1 MKLKKY
7 VRQIS
12 LVIIIAVAVST
23 VLAAAPALPATL
35 TETDAGA
42 VSIVKGSGINLV
54 SRESSLPVAV
64 TNTLAG
70 EVQVIVNLK
79 SSSAKLVVED
89 STMQLSI
96 PAGTTVN
103 AQFPIRAIGSG
114 NVVLV
119 SWLTALSGRELGDRV
134 PINLTVNPDIETA
147 AIVLFLSFV
156 AVLMSIGV
164 VRTLRRRKTS

>member
-1 MKLKKY
+1 M
-7 VRQIS
+7 
-12 LVIIIAVAVST
+12 AVST

-156 AVLMSIGV
+156 AVLMVIGV
-164 VRTLRRRKTS
+164 IRTLRRRKTS

>member
-1 MKLKKY
+1 MKKY

-35 TETDAGA
+35 TETDSGA
-42 VSIVKGSGINLV
+42 VSIVKGSSINLV

-156 AVLMSIGV
+156 AVLMFIGV
-164 VRTLRRRKTS
+164 IRTLRRRKTS

>member
-1 MKLKKY
+1 MRKY

-12 LVIIIAVAVST
+12 LIIIIAVAAST
-23 VLAAAPALPATL
+23 VLAATPSFPATL
-35 TETDAGA
+35 TETDDGA
-42 VSIVKGSGINLV
+42 VSIVKGSAINLV
-54 SRESSLPVAV
+54 SRESSFPVAV
-64 TNTLAG
+64 TNTLPG
-70 EVQVIVNLK
+70 EVRVIVNLQ

-89 STMQLSI
+89 SAMQLVI
-96 PAGTTVN
+96 PAGTTIN

-114 NVVLV
+114 NVVMV
-119 SWLTALSGRELGDRV
+119 SWLTALSGRELGARV

-164 VRTLRRRKTS
+164 IRTLRRRKTA

>member
-1 MKLKKY
+1 MKKY

-70 EVQVIVNLK
+70 EVQVIVHLK

-89 STMQLSI
+89 STMQLVI

-103 AQFPIRAIGSG
+103 ARFPIRAIGSG

-119 SWLTALSGRELGDRV
+119 SWLTALSGRELGVRV
-134 PINLTVNPDIETA
+134 PINLTVNPDIESA

-156 AVLMSIGV
+156 AVLMVIGV
-164 VRTLRRRKTS
+164 IRTLRRRKTS

>member
-1 MKLKKY
+1 
-7 VRQIS
+7 
-12 LVIIIAVAVST
+12 
-23 VLAAAPALPATL
+23 LAAAPALPATL

-134 PINLTVNPDIETA
+134 LINLTVNPDIETA

-164 VRTLRRRKTS
+164 IRTLRRRKTS

>member
-1 MKLKKY
+1 MKKNI
-7 VRQIS
+7 RQIA
-12 LVIIIAVAVST
+12 LILIIAVAAST

-64 TNTLAG
+64 TNTLSG
-70 EVQVIVNLK
+70 EVRVIVNLK

-89 STMQLSI
+89 STMQLVI
-96 PAGTTVN
+96 PAGTTIN

-134 PINLTVNPDIETA
+134 LINLTVNPDIETA

-164 VRTLRRRKTS
+164 IRTLRRRKTS

>member
-1 MKLKKY
+1 MKKY

-12 LVIIIAVAVST
+12 LVIIVAVAVST

-103 AQFPIRAIGSG
+103 AQFPMRAIGSG

-119 SWLTALSGRELGDRV
+119 SWLTALSGRELGDRM

-164 VRTLRRRKTS
+164 IRTLRRRKTS

>member
-1 MKLKKY
+1 MKKY

-23 VLAAAPALPATL
+23 VLVAAPALPATL

-70 EVQVIVNLK
+70 EVQVIVHLK

-89 STMQLSI
+89 STMQLVI

-119 SWLTALSGRELGDRV
+119 SWLTALSGRELGVRV
-134 PINLTVNPDIETA
+134 PINLTVNPDIESA

-156 AVLMSIGV
+156 AVLMVIGV
-164 VRTLRRRKTS
+164 IRTLRRRKTS

>member
-1 MKLKKY
+1 MKKY

-64 TNTLAG
+64 TNTVAG

-134 PINLTVNPDIETA
+134 LINLTVNPDIETA

-164 VRTLRRRKTS
+164 IRTLRRRKTS

>member
-1 MKLKKY
+1 LKKY

>member
-1 MKLKKY
+1 MKKY

-70 EVQVIVNLK
+70 EVRVIVNLK
-79 SSSAKLVVED
+79 SNSAKLVVED
-89 STMQLSI
+89 STMQLVI

-114 NVVLV
+114 NVVLI
-119 SWLTALSGRELGDRV
+119 SWLTALSGRELGVRV

-156 AVLMSIGV
+156 AVLMVIGV
-164 VRTLRRRKTS
+164 IRTLRRRKTS

>member
-1 MKLKKY
+1 LKKNI
-7 VRQIS
+7 RQIA
-12 LVIIIAVAVST
+12 LILIIAVAVST

-103 AQFPIRAIGSG
+103 AQFPIKAIGSG

-164 VRTLRRRKTS
+164 IRTLRRRKTS

>member
-1 MKLKKY
+1 MKKNI
-7 VRQIS
+7 RQIA
-12 LVIIIAVAVST
+12 LILIIAVAAST

-70 EVQVIVNLK
+70 EVRVIVNLE

-89 STMQLSI
+89 STMQLVI

-103 AQFPIRAIGSG
+103 AQFPIRAIGSA

-156 AVLMSIGV
+156 AVLMVIGV
-164 VRTLRRRKTS
+164 IRTLRRRKTS

>member
-1 MKLKKY
+1 LKKY

-89 STMQLSI
+89 STMQLVI

-134 PINLTVNPDIETA
+134 PINLTVNADIETA

-164 VRTLRRRKTS
+164 IRTLRRRKTS

>member
-1 MKLKKY
+1 MKKY

-35 TETDAGA
+35 TETDSGA

-70 EVQVIVNLK
+70 EVRVIVNLK

-134 PINLTVNPDIETA
+134 LINLTVNPDIETA

-164 VRTLRRRKTS
+164 IRTLRRRKTS

>member
-1 MKLKKY
+1 LKKY

-12 LVIIIAVAVST
+12 LVIIIALAVST

-103 AQFPIRAIGSG
+103 AQFPIQG
-114 NVVLV
+114 N
-119 SWLTALSGRELGDRV
+119 R
-134 PINLTVNPDIETA
+134 
-147 AIVLFLSFV
+147 
-156 AVLMSIGV
+156 
-164 VRTLRRRKTS
+164 

>member
-1 MKLKKY
+1 MKKNI
-7 VRQIS
+7 RQIA
-12 LVIIIAVAVST
+12 LILIIAVAAST

-64 TNTLAG
+64 TNTLSG
-70 EVQVIVNLK
+70 EVRVIVNLK
-79 SSSAKLVVED
+79 SSSAKLVVEE
-89 STMQLSI
+89 STMQLVI
-96 PAGTTVN
+96 PAGTTIN

-164 VRTLRRRKTS
+164 IRTLRRRKTS

>member
-1 MKLKKY
+1 MKKY

-12 LVIIIAVAVST
+12 LVIIIALAVST

-54 SRESSLPVAV
+54 SRESFLPVAV

-164 VRTLRRRKTS
+164 IRTLRRRKTS

>member
-1 MKLKKY
+1 
-7 VRQIS
+7 
-12 LVIIIAVAVST
+12 
-23 VLAAAPALPATL
+23 
-35 TETDAGA
+35 
-42 VSIVKGSGINLV
+42 VKGSGINLV

-134 PINLTVNPDIETA
+134 LINLTVNPDIETA

-164 VRTLRRRKTS
+164 IRTLRRRKTS

>member
-1 MKLKKY
+1 MKKNI
-7 VRQIS
+7 RQIA
-12 LVIIIAVAVST
+12 LILIIAVAAST

-64 TNTLAG
+64 TNTLTG
-70 EVQVIVNLK
+70 EVQVIVNLQ

-89 STMQLSI
+89 STMQLVI

-103 AQFPIRAIGSG
+103 AQFPIKAIGSG

-134 PINLTVNPDIETA
+134 LINLTVNPDIETA

-164 VRTLRRRKTS
+164 IRTLRRRKTS

>member
-1 MKLKKY
+1 MKKY

-70 EVQVIVNLK
+70 EVQVIVHLK

-89 STMQLSI
+89 STMQLVI

-119 SWLTALSGRELGDRV
+119 SWLTALSGRELGVRV
-134 PINLTVNPDIETA
+134 PINLTVNPDIESA

-156 AVLMSIGV
+156 AVLMVIGV

>member
-1 MKLKKY
+1 MKKY

-89 STMQLSI
+89 STMQLVI

-164 VRTLRRRKTS
+164 IRTLRRRKTS

>member
-1 MKLKKY
+1 MKKY

-35 TETDAGA
+35 TETNDGA

-147 AIVLFLSFV
+147 VIVLFLSFV

>member
-1 MKLKKY
+1 LKKY

-64 TNTLAG
+64 TNTLDG
-70 EVQVIVNLK
+70 EVQVIVKFK

-164 VRTLRRRKTS
+164 IRTLRRRKTS

>member
-1 MKLKKY
+1 LKKY

-12 LVIIIAVAVST
+12 LVIIIAVAAST

-134 PINLTVNPDIETA
+134 LINLTVNPDIETA

-164 VRTLRRRKTS
+164 IRTLRRRKTS

>member
-1 MKLKKY
+1 MKKY

-89 STMQLSI
+89 STMQLVI
-96 PAGTTVN
+96 PAGTTIN

-164 VRTLRRRKTS
+164 IRTLRRRKTS

>member
-1 MKLKKY
+1 MKKY

>member
-1 MKLKKY
+1 LKKT
-7 VRQIS
+7 VRHIA
-12 LVIIIAVAVST
+12 LIIIFAVAAST
-23 VLAAAPALPATL
+23 ALAATPSFSSVF
-35 TETDAGA
+35 TETDTGA
-42 VSIVKGSGINLV
+42 VTIVKGSGINLV

-70 EVQVIVNLK
+70 EVRVIVNLK

-89 STMQLSI
+89 STMQLVI

-119 SWLTALSGRELGDRV
+119 SWLTALSGRELGVRV

-156 AVLMSIGV
+156 AVLVVIGV
-164 VRTLRRRKTS
+164 SRTLRRRKTS

>member
-1 MKLKKY
+1 LKKNI
-7 VRQIS
+7 RQIA
-12 LVIIIAVAVST
+12 LILIIAVAAST

-164 VRTLRRRKTS
+164 IRTLRRRKTS